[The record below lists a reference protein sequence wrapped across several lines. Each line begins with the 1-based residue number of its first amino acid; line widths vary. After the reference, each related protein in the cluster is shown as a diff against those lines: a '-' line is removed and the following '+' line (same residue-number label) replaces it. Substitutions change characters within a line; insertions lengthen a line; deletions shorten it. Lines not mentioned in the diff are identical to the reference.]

1 MNNKPER
8 PVSEDMLTRWIDGRL
23 QPDELA
29 SIESQAAEHPGLLRE
44 KEHADAIGRML
55 RNAMPSSQEPPSA
68 DFFTSQLMDQIRQ
81 EAAPV
86 RPPVAAPGLMQ
97 RLAGLLRT
105 PWFMPV
111 ASAAA
116 VALVFL
122 AMDRGG
128 SARSDRGGSF
138 ADVYVPDPK
147 VTASAYYS
155 EDAAA
160 DVIDLKGLEP
170 LPADR
175 MVRAYDVASADNAEP
190 GEPQVLVSNAEP
202 DRVVMVL
209 NADGR
214 APKISVLH

>member
-1 MNNKPER
+1 M
-8 PVSEDMLTRWIDGRL
+8 
-23 QPDELA
+23 
-29 SIESQAAEHPGLLRE
+29 
-44 KEHADAIGRML
+44 
-55 RNAMPSSQEPPSA
+55 
-68 DFFTSQLMDQIRQ
+68 
-81 EAAPV
+81 
-86 RPPVAAPGLMQ
+86 
-97 RLAGLLRT
+97 
-105 PWFMPV
+105 
-111 ASAAA
+111 
-116 VALVFL
+116 
-122 AMDRGG
+122 
-128 SARSDRGGSF
+128 
-138 ADVYVPDPK
+138 
-147 VTASAYYS
+147 TASAYYS